1 MLRTSGSAVQYRRVL
16 VRNVSKNPVRN
27 IKATHWP
34 QLVHGRVSWATISR
48 FVPPWKTIASVAEP
62 FLRRFLPSCQVWYG
76 ALRPVPATST
86 HTQPWHP
93 VQILFHLVQ
102 IPFHSVQIPFH
113 SVQWKYFSIFLISIL
128 HSEIDAVNG
137 LVISRTTLLPGKSFT
152 IHFKLNIVKPNIKY
166 MAQGCQGSNWKKILA
181 ELCRHFVCHLC
192 NFFAFAFA
200 HSRTHI
206 FNVLHVETV
215 HQPY

>member
-1 MLRTSGSAVQYRRVL
+1 MLRTLGSAVQYRRVL

-48 FVPPWKTIASVAEP
+48 FVPPWKTIASVAER
-62 FLRRFLPSCQVWYG
+62 FLRRFLPSCQVWYQ

-93 VQILFHLVQ
+93 VQILFHSVQ

-113 SVQWKYFSIFLISIL
+113 SVHWKYFSIFLIAIL
-128 HSEIDAVNG
+128 HIEIDAVNAW
-137 LVISRTTLLPGKSFT
+137 VISRTTLLRPGKSFT

-166 MAQGCQGSNWKKILA
+166 MAQGCQGSNWKNLSRA
-181 ELCRHFVCHLC
+181 MQ
-192 NFFAFAFA
+192 AFCL
-200 HSRTHI
+200 SS
-206 FNVLHVETV
+206 V
-215 HQPY
+215 